1 MKRILSFLLIAV
13 LVFSLAGCAPKDE
26 PAPEQDPVQDD
37 TQDQEEQ
44 QDSAELVP
52 EEGAE
57 LLIWESEDKM
67 GEWLQEVGKAFEAK
81 YGVTVKYEPVG
92 SNDVKTKLPQ
102 DGPAGVGGDIFAV
115 PHNDLGLLVSA
126 GLVKENDKNPEMI
139 QEEFVS
145 AASEAATYQGVVYGY
160 PLQVETYALFY
171 NKDIFPEAPKSYDEI
186 VAKAKE
192 FNDPKNNQYA
202 FMWDVKN
209 SYYSHGILATFGG
222 YIFGQG
228 GTDKDDIGLDSDGA
242 IEGAKAMLKLK
253 EILPVN
259 SVDAETQVMKG
270 LFEEGK
276 IGAVINGPWD
286 VASAKDAG
294 INLGI
299 APLPDMSN
307 GKHQVSFS
315 GTRLLLINSYTK
327 YPNAARLFAEFATSQ
342 EMLLDRYG
350 QTNALPP
357 RKALMDDPA
366 IKNDPLAA
374 PFLQQADFA
383 VPMPSIVQ
391 MEYVWGPYGDA
402 FASIWDTDVTP
413 EEALKNAAQ
422 VVREAIA
429 AE

>member
-1 MKRILSFLLIAV
+1 
-13 LVFSLAGCAPKDE
+13 
-26 PAPEQDPVQDD
+26 
-37 TQDQEEQ
+37 
-44 QDSAELVP
+44 
-52 EEGAE
+52 
-57 LLIWESEDKM
+57 
-67 GEWLQEVGKAFEAK
+67 
-81 YGVTVKYEPVG
+81 
-92 SNDVKTKLPQ
+92 
-102 DGPAGVGGDIFAV
+102 
-115 PHNDLGLLVSA
+115 
-126 GLVKENDKNPEMI
+126 
-139 QEEFVS
+139 
-145 AASEAATYQGVVYGY
+145 
-160 PLQVETYALFY
+160 
-171 NKDIFPEAPKSYDEI
+171 
-186 VAKAKE
+186 
-192 FNDPKNNQYA
+192 
-202 FMWDVKN
+202 
-209 SYYSHGILATFGG
+209 
-222 YIFGQG
+222 
-228 GTDKDDIGLDSDGA
+228 
-242 IEGAKAMLKLK
+242 
-253 EILPVN
+253 
-259 SVDAETQVMKG
+259 
-270 LFEEGK
+270 
-276 IGAVINGPWD
+276 